1 MTRGDREAMV
11 RKPVKPFAQVVAD
24 VGRYPEDAFHFV
36 REALNFAVEKIH
48 GPSTPQQLALYE
60 LLDQKSIDLHEL
72 VEAYELGNLSP
83 QFARA
88 IEAAGG
94 IDTLNRHVSGVEL
107 SWAIREYALRRW
119 GRLARIVLRRWNI
132 RETLDFGRIV
142 FAMVESGYMQKQ
154 PHDSLGDFRNVFD
167 FREAFDEAY
176 RIPCDTEE

>member
-1 MTRGDREAMV
+1 MV

-24 VGRYPEDAFHFV
+24 AGRYPEDAFHFV

-48 GPSTPQQLALYE
+48 GPSTPQQIALYE

-72 VEAYELGNLSP
+72 VEAYECGSLSP

-107 SWAIREYALRRW
+107 SWAVREYALDRW
-119 GRLARIVLRRWNI
+119 GRLARIVLHRWNV

-142 FAMVESGYMQKQ
+142 FAMVENGYMQKQ
-154 PHDSLGDFRNVFD
+154 PHDSIDDFRNVFD
-167 FREAFDEAY
+167 FREAFDDAY
-176 RIPCDTEE
+176 HIPCDAEE

>member
-1 MTRGDREAMV
+1 MAK
-11 RKPVKPFAQVVAD
+11 KPVKPFAQVVED
-24 VGRYPEDAFHFV
+24 TGRYPEDAFHFV
-36 REALNFAVEKIH
+36 REALSFAVEKIH

-72 VEAYELGNLSP
+72 VEEYEQGNLSP

-107 SWAIREYALRRW
+107 SWAVRDYALRRW
-119 GRLARIVLRRWNI
+119 GRLARIVLDRWHI

-142 FAMVESGYMQKQ
+142 FAMVENGYMQKQ
-154 PHDSLGDFRNVFD
+154 PHDSIDDFRNVFD
-167 FREAFDEAY
+167 FREAFDGAY
-176 RIPCDTEE
+176 RISCDREE